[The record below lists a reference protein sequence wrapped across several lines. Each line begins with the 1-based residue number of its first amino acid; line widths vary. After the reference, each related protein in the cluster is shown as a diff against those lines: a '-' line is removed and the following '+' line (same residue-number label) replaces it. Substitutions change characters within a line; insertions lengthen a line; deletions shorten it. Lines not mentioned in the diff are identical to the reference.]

1 MLERMIPGT
10 IQTQETGSLAAARGR
25 IDPGRLDRRGNKI
38 RIRSASTAIDVRHP
52 GDAATADHAIVSYVR
67 DGKLRRVRAKAVV
80 MASGGWGNRNI
91 VADMTEGH
99 SKDERSE
106 EDTSELQPLMR

>member
-80 MASGGWGNRNI
+80 LPSGGWLNPPI
-91 VADMTEGH
+91 VAPLPEGPPKAH
-99 SKDERSE
+99 GQFHPPPR
-106 EDTSELQPLMR
+106 